1 MNSAGLKVLSAI
13 AIIGVIAVSIAWE
26 TKAQNTASTPQAV
39 AQDTSV
45 PAGMD
50 PAAAKIW
57 TSPQMLKARQWLADY
72 CAHSA
77 KVTPAEAKQYM
88 SELEGMSATQMKL
101 WLLKFQEHDEIQQQQ
116 YQAWQKAH
124 QAALSQAIA
133 MQKSIRESYS
143 NINRDE
149 TEAAETE
156 QKKLNQQQQEEFQ
169 MAQDKMQE
177 LNTPGLEAPDYVGP
191 YLGYG
196 YPGYGGLGGIH
207 YHFHIHPPAAR

>member
-1 MNSAGLKVLSAI
+1 MHSPRLKVLSAVVIVGAI
-13 AIIGVIAVSIAWE
+13 ALSIAWE
-26 TKAQNTASTPQAV
+26 SRAQNALPSSQA
-39 AQDTSV
+39 AGQDASV
-45 PAGMD
+45 PQGMD

-57 TSPQMLKARQWLADY
+57 TSPQMLEARQWLADY
-72 CAHSA
+72 CSHSA
-77 KVTPAEAKQYM
+77 KVTPQEAKQYE

-101 WLLKFQEHDEIQQQQ
+101 WLLKFEEHEEIQQQQ

-124 QAALSQAIA
+124 QAALGQALA
-133 MQKSIRESYS
+133 MQHAIRQSYS

-156 QKKLNQQQQEEFQ
+156 QGKLNQQQQEEFQ

-177 LNTPGLEAPDYVGP
+177 LNAPGLEAPDFAGP
-191 YLGYG
+191 YPGYG

-207 YHFHIHPPAAR
+207 YHFHVYPSAAR

>member
-1 MNSAGLKVLSAI
+1 MNSPRLKVLSAV
-13 AIIGVIAVSIAWE
+13 AVIGVIALSFAWE
-26 TKAQNTASTPQAV
+26 TKAQNTVSSTQAA

-57 TSPQMLKARQWLADY
+57 TSPQMIKARQWLAVY
-72 CAHSA
+72 CARSA

-88 SELEGMSATQMKL
+88 SELEGMSAVQMKL
-101 WLLKFQEHDEIQQQQ
+101 WLLKFDEQDEIQQRQ
-116 YQAWQKAH
+116 YQAWQRAH
-124 QAALSQAIA
+124 QVSLKQALA
-133 MQKSIRESYS
+133 MQRAISQSYS

-149 TEAAETE
+149 TQAAESE
-156 QKKLNQQQQEEFQ
+156 EGELKQQQGEESD

-177 LNTPGLEAPDYVGP
+177 LDTPGLETPDYVGP
-191 YLGYG
+191 YMGYG

-207 YHFHIHPPAAR
+207 YHFHIYPPAAR